1 MTDSVYKKTALPARL
16 DLNKRNTREQLQN
29 ATDDK
34 RGTLEGAASSSSSA
48 AKSSQRDCNDVMRK
62 DLQTWLVDHGI
73 TGPPPSAEAEQ
84 RAMWSWIRDFH
95 KEYNDDWYARNMPR
109 LRDQFRPI
117 FMQEIKSMKAK
128 AGQSESTPMA
138 DDLLDFGGS
147 QPSKEATP
155 KAVSSASNGEQD
167 LLGFDAPSGGSASL
181 LDVPKASNDLAHG
194 ADPFAPA
201 TTTSADHGVLDI
213 LAGSASSTSDRELSG
228 LKGTAV
234 EALGNDLL
242 NVDLGGYS
250 AQPAVPLAPQAVQ
263 QMPVQPQQA
272 SPEEKL
278 SQLQQQLAQP
288 SFSNPQP
295 QQPLTQQQQF
305 QQLQQEL
312 QHTTLQQQQIQF
324 QALQHELKQPDPRQ
338 LQMQDTSF
346 SLLTGLSPA
355 PGGSGKDQ
363 AKKEENL
370 FDFNLM

>member
-1 MTDSVYKKTALPARL
+1 
-16 DLNKRNTREQLQN
+16 
-29 ATDDK
+29 
-34 RGTLEGAASSSSSA
+34 
-48 AKSSQRDCNDVMRK
+48 MRK
-62 DLQTWLVDHGI
+62 DLQTWLVDHDI

-128 AGQSESTPMA
+128 AGQSESTPIA
-138 DDLLDFGGS
+138 ANDLLDFGGS

-181 LDVPKASNDLAHG
+181 LDVQKASNDLANG

-263 QMPVQPQQA
+263 QMSVQPQA

-295 QQPLTQQQQF
+295 QQPLTQQLQF

-312 QHTTLQQQQIQF
+312 QHTALQQQQIQF
-324 QALQHELKQPDPRQ
+324 QALQHELKQPDPQQ
-338 LQMQDTSF
+338 LQMQDASF
-346 SLLTGLSPA
+346 SLLTDLSPA
-355 PGGSGKDQ
+355 PGGSGKGQ
-363 AKKEENL
+363 AKKEDNL